1 METTRTARSLLPH
14 RLRSR
19 RGGVHAGRRPPDR
32 SVTSATAATAN
43 DDLAER
49 LAADLDGCL
58 EELVL
63 AYQNRLYA
71 FALRLTGSPPDA
83 EEIAQDAFVRAY
95 RALQTYPADR
105 VRSLAL
111 RPWLY
116 QITLNVARNR
126 GRGRGRRLHLV
137 PLDGEEDSAVEIAS
151 PDERPAAAVERVEQG
166 NELAALVTAL
176 PPRYRAAVIL
186 RHVEGLSYR
195 ELATVLD
202 QPIGTVKANTH
213 RGIKL
218 LRDALSEDAP
228 TARRTS
234 ARTKG

>member
-1 METTRTARSLLPH
+1 MDDATLAGLLT
-14 RLRSR
+14 
-19 RGGVHAGRRPPDR
+19 D
-32 SVTSATAATAN
+32 
-43 DDLAER
+43 
-49 LAADLDGCL
+49 DLDGSF
-58 EELVL
+58 ETLVRT
-63 AYQNRLYA
+63 YQDRLYG
-71 FALRLTGSPPDA
+71 FGLRLSGSPRDA

-126 GRGRGRRLHLV
+126 GRGRRLHLV
-137 PLDGEEDSAVEIAS
+137 PLDGEENPAVEIAS

-166 NELAALVTAL
+166 NELAALVAAL
-176 PPRYRAAVIL
+176 PARYRAAVIL

-195 ELATVLD
+195 EIATILD
-202 QPIGTVKANTH
+202 QPIGTAKANTH

-218 LRDALSEDAP
+218 LRQALSGDAP
-228 TARRTS
+228 TIRRMP
-234 ARTKG
+234 RPTKERLTG

>member
-1 METTRTARSLLPH
+1 MTPATP
-14 RLRSR
+14 
-19 RGGVHAGRRPPDR
+19 
-32 SVTSATAATAN
+32 ATAH

-63 AYQNRLYA
+63 AYQHRLYA

-126 GRGRGRRLHLV
+126 GRGRRLRLV
-137 PLDGEEDSAVEIAS
+137 PLDGEGETAAEIAS
-151 PDERPAAAVERVEQG
+151 PDERPAAAVERLEQG
-166 NELAALVTAL
+166 DELAALVAAL
-176 PPRYRAAVIL
+176 PARYRAAVVL

-218 LRDALSEDAP
+218 LREALSAEPP
-228 TARRTS
+228 TLE
-234 ARTKG
+234 KG